1 MIQLSPLIRFTTI
14 NNKADVIDLKL
25 ARINLR
31 DQKGGD
37 WSLLQNIAQLKNVK
51 NRNAFS
57 KSLRVKTLYDKSTM

>member
-1 MIQLSPLIRFTTI
+1 MIQLSPLVRFTTI

-25 ARINLR
+25 AKINLR

>member
-25 ARINLR
+25 AKINLR